1 MYNKLFIKST
11 SDLISS
17 YENQIRVID
26 DTFYYYINQNELDLQ
41 TMDNQDYAYLES
53 LKKDRAILSKD
64 QQILERKKDSLGFIQ
79 LLFWQSGWI
88 IAGPSWLC
96 NLLSK

>member
-11 SDLISS
+11 GDLISS

-41 TMDNQDYAYLES
+41 TMDNQDYAYIES
-53 LKKDRAILSKD
+53 LKKDRSMLLKD
-64 QQILERKKDSLGFIQ
+64 QQKFMLGLWAMGRIQ
-79 LLFWQSGWI
+79 MDMIW
-88 IAGPSWLC
+88 C
-96 NLLSK
+96 NLQVKVLYGV